1 MFVDASALT
10 SILTNEADAVELL
23 ARAQRYEKRMTS
35 PLAIWETSVAVARV
49 LDLDVPVA
57 TQAVRDFLELA
68 GISTVPI
75 DDDIGVTALDAFDRF
90 GKGRHPARLNF
101 GDCFAYACARR
112 LDVPLLFKGVDFGLT
127 DITAA

>member
-1 MFVDASALT
+1 MFIDASALT
-10 SILTNEADAVELL
+10 SILTNEADAAELL
-23 ARAQRYEKRMTS
+23 ERAQRYEKRMTS
-35 PLAIWETSVAVARV
+35 PLAMWEASVAVARV
-49 LDLDVPVA
+49 LDLEVPVA
-57 TQAVRDFLELA
+57 TRAVRDFLKLA